1 MNLLRFFFT
10 LSLLIT
16 TASLASALEK
26 PNIIIFYVDDL
37 GWQDVG
43 LNDLDAECPYE
54 TPNLNKL
61 AAMGMNFTQ
70 AYSPAPSCSPSR
82 AGIITGQHPA
92 QLGFTHVDLGKITEG
107 RPKDQF
113 LSPYLDQHLNFD
125 HLTLAD
131 AMKDNGYKTGHVG
144 KWHIGPNADNYGFE
158 FVDHSRGVHRGMKDR
173 TKDFSTAKDKQYP
186 LSQEKYFPFSDKKPD
201 GISYPYDQLTESAL
215 QFMTENKS
223 EPFFLNMWHWMVHWP
238 VLTRN
243 GELLEYYCDK
253 MGQPFPPKPGDMTL
267 PGQQNP
273 YFASMVTTVDWSLG
287 RVMDY
292 LNNTADPRNPG
303 KKLIETT
310 YIFFS
315 SDNGGA
321 EKKAKEIIS
330 DNFPLKYGKTN
341 TEEGGVRVPMV
352 VAGPGVTQGS
362 RFDGLVNSSTTS
374 PLSSRSLHRAS
385 LLIKKNDSAAWTSLR
400 SSQQQIKRSSM
411 LKAKSG
417 PICSGTIHTAEE
429 T

>member
-54 TPNLNKL
+54 TPNLDKL

-131 AMKDNGYKTGHVG
+131 AMKDNVL
-144 KWHIGPNADNYGFE
+144 ADDGRDLAVNPLL
-158 FVDHSRGVHRGMKDR
+158 DRG
-173 TKDFSTAKDKQYP
+173 T
-186 LSQEKYFPFSDKKPD
+186 
-201 GISYPYDQLTESAL
+201 TES
-215 QFMTENKS
+215 
-223 EPFFLNMWHWMVHWP
+223 P
-238 VLTRN
+238 
-243 GELLEYYCDK
+243 LL
-253 MGQPFPPKPGDMTL
+253 
-267 PGQQNP
+267 
-273 YFASMVTTVDWSLG
+273 A
-287 RVMDY
+287 
-292 LNNTADPRNPG
+292 
-303 KKLIETT
+303 KL
-310 YIFFS
+310 S
-315 SDNGGA
+315 A
-321 EKKAKEIIS
+321 RK
-330 DNFPLKYGKTN
+330 L
-341 TEEGGVRVPMV
+341 
-352 VAGPGVTQGS
+352 AG
-362 RFDGLVNSSTTS
+362 LS
-374 PLSSRSLHRAS
+374 PLVDRLRLQAQVFRD
-385 LLIKKNDSAAWTSLR
+385 LL
-400 SSQQQIKRSSM
+400 KRHD
-411 LKAKSG
+411 
-417 PICSGTIHTAEE
+417 ICISH
-429 T
+429 